1 MIAPSDES
9 YLETKR
15 IRKLGLELDG
25 PFHELASWIGNT
37 YSVQVAN
44 IRQDTVIPDDR
55 PRLEVIL
62 ERSSEVDRFR
72 DAGSINF
79 NEEAQRQV
87 KSEFLSLCCHRG
99 RPFHDK
105 RRLFVV
111 FSALEPV
118 ARWEACS
125 KVHQSQ
131 LDQIVAELGVP
142 DLWCLRLAFD
152 HLLIFFY
159 TDFQAAGHEASAL
172 RGLIE
177 SKVKN
182 LIRPHDEF
190 GFFRTDPVV
199 SRVDSK
205 ENFDRVYHGSWYNY
219 LR

>member
-15 IRKLGLELDG
+15 IRKLGRGLDG
-25 PFHELASWIGNT
+25 PFQELAMWIAST
-37 YSVQVAN
+37 YSVRVVN
-44 IRQDTVIPDDR
+44 VRQDTVGPDDR

-62 ERSSEVDRFR
+62 ERSSEVVRFR
-72 DAGSINF
+72 EIGSINF
-79 NEEAQRQV
+79 DQEVQRQV
-87 KSEFLSLCCHRG
+87 KSEFLSLCRQCG
-99 RPFHDK
+99 RPFHDE

-125 KVHQSQ
+125 KIRQSQ
-131 LDQIVAELGVP
+131 LDQIVVSLGIP
-142 DLWCLRLAFD
+142 DLWCLRLSFD

-159 TDFQAAGHEASAL
+159 TESQAAKNESSAL
-172 RGLIE
+172 RGQIE
-177 SKVKN
+177 SKVCS

-190 GFFRTDPVV
+190 GFFQSDRVA

-205 ENFDRVYHGSWYNY
+205 ENFDRVYQGNWFNY